1 MEKEMFFRN
10 DDLTRI
16 SFSLARFVLVS
27 RHFVNDNVF
36 KDERG
41 KYENEATQIFV
52 ALVANNFLM
61 QPGGTLPNSE
71 VSRTRFHQEKNI
83 LLLWEFY
90 FCRDSEHLGTVSF
103 FSKIHADRYRS
114 GTRNKNSS
122 LK

>member
-52 ALVANNFLM
+52 ALVASNFLM

-71 VSRTRFHQEKNI
+71 VSRTHFRQEKNI

-103 FSKIHADRYRS
+103 FLRSTRIVIDQGQGIKIRR
-114 GTRNKNSS
+114 
-122 LK
+122 